1 MFVDEAKVTLR
12 AGNGGKGS
20 AGFRREK
27 FIPFGGP
34 DGGDGGKGGDVYA
47 LGDEN
52 LSDLEKYSYTP
63 NLSAGDGGDGM
74 GRQKTGA
81 SGADA
86 YLRVP
91 PGTVI
96 INDENG
102 AVVAEILRHNEKILL
117 LRGGK
122 GGLGNIHFKSST
134 NRAPRQ
140 FTYGTEGE
148 SGEFR
153 LVLKSIADAG
163 LVGYPNAGKSSLVS
177 LITNA
182 NPKIGAYPFTTLHVN
197 IGTLEY
203 PDHYDKLKLA
213 DIPGLIDGASDFTV
227 LRRIY
232 LPLAK
237 PILAVVSI
245 YSIVTMWNN
254 WFAAQ
259 VYLPDKN
266 LHPLQL
272 YLKRVLVA
280 QTVDLTKLNSADIE
294 NAMNQML
301 SATQMQYAMI
311 IFTTLPIIFTYPFFQ
326 KYFIKGVMLGSLKG

>member
-1 MFVDEAKVTLR
+1 MNQELRGRKYVVAFVLL
-12 AGNGGKGS
+12 
-20 AGFRREK
+20 
-27 FIPFGGP
+27 PMYFGGGLIP
-34 DGGDGGKGGDVYA
+34 TFLLMSK
-47 LGDEN
+47 LN
-52 LSDLEKYSYTP
+52 LYNNIFAIIVPASFNIWYIILTRTYFTGLPRDIRE
-63 NLSAGDGGDGM
+63 SA
-74 GRQKTGA
+74 
-81 SGADA
+81 
-86 YLRVP
+86 
-91 PGTVI
+91 
-96 INDENG
+96 
-102 AVVAEILRHNEKILL
+102 
-117 LRGGK
+117 
-122 GGLGNIHFKSST
+122 F
-134 NRAPRQ
+134 
-140 FTYGTEGE
+140 
-148 SGEFR
+148 
-153 LVLKSIADAG
+153 
-163 LVGYPNAGKSSLVS
+163 
-177 LITNA
+177 
-182 NPKIGAYPFTTLHVN
+182 
-197 IGTLEY
+197 
-203 PDHYDKLKLA
+203 
-213 DIPGLIDGASDFTV
+213 IDGASNFTV

>member
-1 MFVDEAKVTLR
+1 MSKLNLYNNIFAIIVPASFNIWYIILTRTYFTGLPRDIRE
-12 AGNGGKGS
+12 S
-20 AGFRREK
+20 AF
-27 FIPFGGP
+27 
-34 DGGDGGKGGDVYA
+34 
-47 LGDEN
+47 
-52 LSDLEKYSYTP
+52 
-63 NLSAGDGGDGM
+63 
-74 GRQKTGA
+74 
-81 SGADA
+81 
-86 YLRVP
+86 
-91 PGTVI
+91 
-96 INDENG
+96 
-102 AVVAEILRHNEKILL
+102 
-117 LRGGK
+117 
-122 GGLGNIHFKSST
+122 
-134 NRAPRQ
+134 
-140 FTYGTEGE
+140 
-148 SGEFR
+148 
-153 LVLKSIADAG
+153 
-163 LVGYPNAGKSSLVS
+163 
-177 LITNA
+177 
-182 NPKIGAYPFTTLHVN
+182 
-197 IGTLEY
+197 
-203 PDHYDKLKLA
+203 
-213 DIPGLIDGASDFTV
+213 IDGASNFTV

>member
-1 MFVDEAKVTLR
+1 MTQILARKKHGIPNGSRLVDVLIVITVAVICLFTLYPMYYVFIMSISKPQDVLAMNVSFWPTGFELQADKKIFTDSDMWR
-12 AGNGGKGS
+12 AYGNS
-20 AGFRREK
+20 
-27 FIPFGGP
+27 I
-34 DGGDGGKGGDVYA
+34 
-47 LGDEN
+47 L
-52 LSDLEKYSYTP
+52 YTVSTTV
-63 NLSAGDGGDGM
+63 L
-74 GRQKTGA
+74 
-81 SGADA
+81 
-86 YLRVP
+86 
-91 PGTVI
+91 VI
-96 INDENG
+96 ITS
-102 AVVAEILRHNEKILL
+102 VM
-117 LRGGK
+117 
-122 GGLGNIHFKSST
+122 
-134 NRAPRQ
+134 
-140 FTYGTEGE
+140 
-148 SGEFR
+148 
-153 LVLKSIADAG
+153 
-163 LVGYPNAGKSSLVS
+163 
-177 LITNA
+177 
-182 NPKIGAYPFTTLHVN
+182 GAYPLSVPELRGRKYVVAFVFLLMSKLNLYNNIFAIIVPASFNIWYIILTRTYFTGL
-197 IGTLEY
+197 
-203 PDHYDKLKLA
+203 PR
-213 DIPGLIDGASDFTV
+213 DIRESAFIDGASNFTV

-259 VYLPDKN
+259 VYLPDKS